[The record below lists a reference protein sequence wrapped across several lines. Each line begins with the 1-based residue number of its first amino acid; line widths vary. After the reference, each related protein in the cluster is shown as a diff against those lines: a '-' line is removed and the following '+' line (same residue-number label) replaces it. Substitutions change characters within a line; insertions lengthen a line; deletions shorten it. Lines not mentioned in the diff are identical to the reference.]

1 MAQET
6 HIASEA
12 PDESPRSYS
21 PQLQASAAIR
31 QLAGA
36 TGETAAKQATAV
48 HKTQVVRPVGLELL
62 EVERHSPLFA
72 YVRPGD
78 RLVSINDE
86 TVRDTI
92 DFHFKMAEP
101 ELDLLFE
108 STTGEQSLFEFED
121 VTIEELGL
129 TFRQS
134 GIRTCKN
141 ECIFCFVMQQP
152 QGMRRSLYI
161 MDEDYRYSFTHGNF
175 VTLSNTSDE
184 DIERIIEQRLS
195 PMYISVHAT
204 NDTLRRCMLKNEL
217 LAPIMPRLKQL
228 IDGGIT
234 VHAQVVL
241 CPGINDGPELDRTIR
256 ELSALNP
263 GVETLALAPVGLT
276 KYRDNLP
283 EISIYSKA
291 AAAELI
297 DRIEKLQE
305 RFHEELGTR
314 FVWPADEFYTI
325 AKRRFPRMN
334 SYESIAQFEN
344 GIGMCRLFA
353 TTFNR
358 RKQFLKKALKSASG
372 PKRKLIGF
380 TGESAHEWLETEIT
394 PQARELG
401 IDLLFKAVKNKFWGG
416 TVTISGL
423 LSGADL
429 LEAATQLS
437 DKNDIVLLPPNCLN
451 NDDLFIDNLT
461 LDEFRRKSDRE
472 VIVGSYDFVETLKE
486 ALRLGEYAQRSALGR
501 QKHGEREN
509 RVVAFSESVQG
520 L

>member
-1 MAQET
+1 MTQET
-6 HIASEA
+6 HTGSGAS
-12 PDESPRSYS
+12 DESPRSYS

-31 QLAGA
+31 KLAGA
-36 TGETAAKQATAV
+36 TEEAAAKQANVAP
-48 HKTQVVRPVGLELL
+48 KTRVVRPVGLELL

-101 ELDLLFE
+101 EVDLLFE

-129 TFRQS
+129 TFNQS

-175 VTLSNTSDE
+175 VTLSNTSDA

-217 LAPIMPRLKQL
+217 LAPIVPRLKQL

-276 KYRDNLP
+276 KYRDDLP
-283 EISIYSKA
+283 
-291 AAAELI
+291 
-297 DRIEKLQE
+297 
-305 RFHEELGTR
+305 
-314 FVWPADEFYTI
+314 
-325 AKRRFPRMN
+325 
-334 SYESIAQFEN
+334 
-344 GIGMCRLFA
+344 
-353 TTFNR
+353 
-358 RKQFLKKALKSASG
+358 
-372 PKRKLIGF
+372 
-380 TGESAHEWLETEIT
+380 
-394 PQARELG
+394 
-401 IDLLFKAVKNKFWGG
+401 
-416 TVTISGL
+416 
-423 LSGADL
+423 
-429 LEAATQLS
+429 
-437 DKNDIVLLPPNCLN
+437 
-451 NDDLFIDNLT
+451 
-461 LDEFRRKSDRE
+461 
-472 VIVGSYDFVETLKE
+472 
-486 ALRLGEYAQRSALGR
+486 
-501 QKHGEREN
+501 
-509 RVVAFSESVQG
+509 
-520 L
+520 